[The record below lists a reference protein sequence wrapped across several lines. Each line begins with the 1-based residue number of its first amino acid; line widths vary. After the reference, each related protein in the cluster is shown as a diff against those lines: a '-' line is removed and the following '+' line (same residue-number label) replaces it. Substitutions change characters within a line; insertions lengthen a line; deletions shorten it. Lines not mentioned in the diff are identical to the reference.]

1 MLRKLK
7 GKYFISKE
15 FLYSKIKVWC
25 IIEIVLSL
33 GGDQV
38 ESLNSLINIFKG
50 FSISSVIDI
59 LVVYF
64 IFYKGYSLIK
74 ETRAEQLLKGI
85 ILIFLL
91 IPVSD
96 LLNLTMLNWILENT
110 LTISVISIIIIFQPE
125 IRKALEHIGRTSFVD
140 KIIYEDEETMIGVV
154 TEIVNAVEAL
164 AKEKIGALIVIEQM
178 TGLGDII
185 NTGTRIN
192 GDVSSALLQNIF
204 VVNTP
209 LHDGATIIRND
220 KIVAAGCFLPL
231 TNDDKLNKQ
240 LGTRHRAGIG
250 VTEVTDCIT
259 IIVSEETGV
268 ISMAL
273 NGRLLRNY
281 DKEKLRNVLFK
292 IMRNRQNNKES
303 FKERVKLWISKK
315 DKMQ

>member
-1 MLRKLK
+1 M
-7 GKYFISKE
+7 
-15 FLYSKIKVWC
+15 
-25 IIEIVLSL
+25 
-33 GGDQV
+33 
-38 ESLNSLINIFKG
+38 ESLNTFINIFKG
-50 FSISSVIDI
+50 FSISSAIDI
-59 LVVYF
+59 LVVSF
-64 IFYKGYSLIK
+64 IFYKGYILIK

-85 ILIFLL
+85 LLIFLL
-91 IPVSD
+91 IPISD
-96 LLNLTMLNWILENT
+96 ILKLRTLNWILENT

-140 KIIYEDEETMIGVV
+140 KIMYEDEEMMKNVV
-154 TEIVNAVEAL
+154 NEIVDATVAL
-164 AKEKIGALIVIEQM
+164 SEERVGALIILEQK

-185 NTGTRIN
+185 NTGTKIN

-220 KIVAAGCFLPL
+220 KIIASGCFLPL

-250 VTEVTDCIT
+250 ITEITDCLT

-268 ISMAL
+268 ISLAI

-281 DKEKLRNVLFK
+281 DKEKLRNVLLK
-292 IMRNRQNNKES
+292 IMKSRQVKKDS
-303 FKERVKLWISKK
+303 VKERVKTWISKK
-315 DKMQ
+315 NKTS

>member
-1 MLRKLK
+1 M
-7 GKYFISKE
+7 
-15 FLYSKIKVWC
+15 
-25 IIEIVLSL
+25 
-33 GGDQV
+33 

-50 FSISSVIDI
+50 FSIFSVIDI

-64 IFYKGYSLIK
+64 IFYKGYSLMK

-85 ILIFLL
+85 VLIFLL
-91 IPVSD
+91 IPISD
-96 LLNLTMLNWILENT
+96 LFNLTMLNWILENT

-140 KIIYEDEETMIGVV
+140 KIIFEDEETMIVV
-154 TEIVNAVEAL
+154 VNEIVDAVDAL
-164 AKEKIGALIVIEQM
+164 AKDKVGALIVIEQM

-185 NTGTRIN
+185 NTGTKIN

-220 KIVAAGCFLPL
+220 KIIAAGCFLPL
-231 TNDDKLNKQ
+231 TNDNKLNKQ

-281 DKEKLRNVLFK
+281 DKEKLRNVLLK
-292 IMRNRQNNKES
+292 IMRNRQTNKES

-315 DKMQ
+315 DKM

>member
-1 MLRKLK
+1 M
-7 GKYFISKE
+7 
-15 FLYSKIKVWC
+15 
-25 IIEIVLSL
+25 
-33 GGDQV
+33 

-50 FSISSVIDI
+50 FSIFSVIDI
-59 LVVYF
+59 LVVYL

-91 IPVSD
+91 IPISD

-110 LTISVISIIIIFQPE
+110 LTISVISLIIIFQPE

-140 KIIYEDEETMIGVV
+140 KIIYEDEETMIDVV
-154 TEIVNAVEAL
+154 NEIVDAVEVL
-164 AKEKIGALIVIEQM
+164 AKDKVGALIVIEQM
-178 TGLGDII
+178 TGLGDVI
-185 NTGTRIN
+185 NTGTKIN
-192 GDVSSALLQNIF
+192 GNVSSALLQNIF

-281 DKEKLRNVLFK
+281 DKEKLRNVLLK
-292 IMRNRQNNKES
+292 IMRNRQSKKDS
-303 FKERVKLWISKK
+303 FKERVKLWISRK
-315 DKMQ
+315 DKI